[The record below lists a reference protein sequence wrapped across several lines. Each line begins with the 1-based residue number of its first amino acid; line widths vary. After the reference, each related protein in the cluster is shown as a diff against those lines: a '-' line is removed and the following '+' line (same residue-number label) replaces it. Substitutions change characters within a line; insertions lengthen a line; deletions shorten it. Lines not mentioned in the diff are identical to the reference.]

1 MEHERRM
8 QGIEEEKTRLKKEIE
23 RKASFYEELL
33 RHSQDDYD
41 KLVASVPEQ
50 VQGEAAM
57 LNEEI
62 SRLRKEAEALTAR
75 VTEVIHSS
83 EG

>member
-1 MEHERRM
+1 MRR
-8 QGIEEEKTRLKKEIE
+8 
-23 RKASFYEELL
+23 
-33 RHSQDDYD
+33 SQDDYD